1 MSCGFVR
8 AAATIEE
15 INKVSLF
22 YLSGVKKKKRKKR
35 RRKKKKKNL
44 SSLVS

>member
-35 RRKKKKKNL
+35 RRRRKNL

>member
-22 YLSGVKKKKRKKR
+22 YLSGVKKKRKKR
-35 RRKKKKKNL
+35 RRRKKKKNL